1 MFSLS
6 SYFSI
11 EYLVILLPISVGLYA
26 VLPQKLRRMSLLLSS
41 YVFFWAVSGKLIA
54 YLLLSTLSIHHIGIW
69 LSSIQGD
76 CDRLMES
83 SPKANRKEIKNRYLK
98 RQRLVVAFA
107 VALHIGV
114 LLVLKYTP
122 FFTSNLNTLFRLLN
136 LPLSLT
142 IPSFVLPIGISF
154 YTMQAVAYIFDVY
167 RRKIPADRNLLRLAL
182 FMGFF
187 PQIMEGPICRYSE
200 TAEQLWAAPM
210 LRYQNLTFG
219 LQRILFGLMKKIVIA
234 DRLNLL
240 IKNIFTG
247 YESYDGFVIAVAAVC
262 YTIQLYMDFSG
273 AMDLVI
279 GSGQIFGMKLP
290 ENFQR
295 PFFSKTI
302 SEFWKRWHITLGAW
316 FKDYIFYPLSMSKPL
331 KKLTAR
337 ARKRL
342 GNHFGPLLSGA
353 IAQ

>member
-167 RRKIPADRNLLRLAL
+167 RRKIPPIAIYCVWHSLWDFSRKSWKAQSAAILKRLSSCGRPRCCAIRTL
-182 FMGFF
+182 HLACKGFF
-187 PQIMEGPICRYSE
+187 LDS
-200 TAEQLWAAPM
+200 
-210 LRYQNLTFG
+210 
-219 LQRILFGLMKKIVIA
+219 
-234 DRLNLL
+234 
-240 IKNIFTG
+240 
-247 YESYDGFVIAVAAVC
+247 
-262 YTIQLYMDFSG
+262 
-273 AMDLVI
+273 
-279 GSGQIFGMKLP
+279 
-290 ENFQR
+290 
-295 PFFSKTI
+295 
-302 SEFWKRWHITLGAW
+302 
-316 FKDYIFYPLSMSKPL
+316 
-331 KKLTAR
+331 
-337 ARKRL
+337 
-342 GNHFGPLLSGA
+342 
-353 IAQ
+353 